1 MIGVGFK
8 VSYHVFTRHVYIME
22 GSDPSVKG
30 RCVRIQEMIDF
41 ARITIKAGDGGNGR
55 VSFRREKFVPK
66 GGPDGG
72 DGGDGG
78 SVWLE
83 TDKDLNTLKPF
94 QFQKKFSAQDGEAG
108 GKNKRHGADGNDLVI
123 KVPVGTVV
131 KTVGSVLT
139 DIDLVEGG
147 ERVCL
152 AKGGRGGKGNWQFRS
167 PILTTPRIAEAGT
180 SGETKQL
187 TLELK
192 LLADV
197 GLIGLP
203 NSGKSTLLSV
213 LTKAKPKI
221 ADYPFT
227 TLEPNLGVLRLTSFA
242 QDKLVDDLVIADIP
256 GLIEGA
262 SKGKGLGI
270 EFLRHIERC
279 KILVHLLDGTKLLTA
294 TSEVLL
300 QDYEVVRNE
309 LSSYSTSL
317 IEKPE
322 ILVLNK
328 IDVLNKQQIKTAM
341 TTLKKAKKKVICL
354 SAATHENLEELKRE
368 LLKQ

>member
-1 MIGVGFK
+1 
-8 VSYHVFTRHVYIME
+8 
-22 GSDPSVKG
+22 
-30 RCVRIQEMIDF
+30 MIDF

-72 DGGDGG
+72 DGGNGG

-108 GKNKRHGADGNDLVI
+108 GKNKRHGADGKDLFI

-131 KTVGSVLT
+131 KTEGSDPSTLF
-139 DIDLVEGG
+139 DLVKPG
-147 ERVCL
+147 EKVCL

-180 SGETKQL
+180 SGEAKQL

-227 TLEPNLGVLRLTSFA
+227 TLEPNLGVMEGS
-242 QDKLVDDLVIADIP
+242 DPSGLVIADIP

-262 SKGKGLGI
+262 SKGRGLGI

-279 KILVHLLDGTKLLTA
+279 KILVHLLDGAKLL

-300 QDYEVVRNE
+300 KDYQTVRSE

-328 IDVLNKQQIKTAM
+328 IDVLNKQQIRAAM
-341 TTLKKAKKKVICL
+341 IALKKAKKKVIGI
-354 SAATHENLEELKRE
+354 SAATHENLEELKQE
-368 LLKQ
+368 LIK

>member
-1 MIGVGFK
+1 
-8 VSYHVFTRHVYIME
+8 
-22 GSDPSVKG
+22 
-30 RCVRIQEMIDF
+30 MIDF
-41 ARITIKAGDGGNGR
+41 ARITIKAGDGGDGR

-72 DGGDGG
+72 DGGRGG
-78 SVWLE
+78 SVYFE

-94 QFQKKFSAQDGEAG
+94 QFQKVFSAQNGEAG
-108 GKNKRHGADGNDLVI
+108 GKNKRHGADGSDLII

-131 KTVGSVLT
+131 NKEL
-139 DIDLVEGG
+139 DLVKEG
-147 ERVCL
+147 EKVCL
-152 AKGGRGGKGNWQFRS
+152 AKGGHGGRGNWQFRS
-167 PILTTPRIAEAGT
+167 PTMTTPRIAEAG
-180 SGETKQL
+180 SKGEAKQL

-227 TLEPNLGVLRLTSFA
+227 TLEPNLGVLRLTRSN
-242 QDKLVDDLVIADIP
+242 LVIADIP

-262 SKGKGLGI
+262 SRGRGLGI

-279 KILVHLLDGTKLLTA
+279 KILVHILDGAKLLI
-294 TSEVLL
+294 SEVLL
-300 QDYEVVRNE
+300 KDYQTVRNE
-309 LSSYSTSL
+309 LASYSTSL
-317 IEKPE
+317 IDKPE
-322 ILVLNK
+322 IVVLNK
-328 IDVLNKQQIKTAM
+328 IDVLNKKQIRTAM
-341 TTLKKAKKKVICL
+341 TTLKKTKKSVIGI
-354 SAATHENLEELKRE
+354 SAASHENLEELKKE
-368 LLKQ
+368 LGRRK

>member
-1 MIGVGFK
+1 
-8 VSYHVFTRHVYIME
+8 
-22 GSDPSVKG
+22 
-30 RCVRIQEMIDF
+30 MIDF
-41 ARITIKAGDGGNGR
+41 ARITIKAGDGGDGR

-72 DGGDGG
+72 DGGRGG
-78 SVWLE
+78 SVYFE

-94 QFQKKFSAQDGEAG
+94 QFQKVFSAQNGEAG
-108 GKNKRHGADGNDLVI
+108 GKNKRHGADGSDLII

-131 KTVGSVLT
+131 NKEL
-139 DIDLVEGG
+139 DLVKEDQK
-147 ERVCL
+147 VCL
-152 AKGGRGGKGNWQFRS
+152 AKGGDGGRGNWQFRS
-167 PILTTPRIAEAGT
+167 PTMTTPRIAEAGIM
-180 SGETKQL
+180 GEAKQL

-227 TLEPNLGVLRLTSFA
+227 TLEPNLGVLRLTRSN
-242 QDKLVDDLVIADIP
+242 LVIADIP

-262 SKGKGLGI
+262 SRGRGLGI

-279 KILVHLLDGTKLLTA
+279 KILVHILDGAKLLI
-294 TSEVLL
+294 SEVLL
-300 QDYEVVRNE
+300 KDYQTVRNE
-309 LSSYSTSL
+309 LASYSTSL
-317 IEKPE
+317 IDKPE
-322 ILVLNK
+322 IVVLNK
-328 IDVLNKQQIKTAM
+328 IDVLNKKQIRTAM
-341 TTLKKAKKKVICL
+341 TTLKKTKKPVIGI
-354 SAATHENLEELKRE
+354 SAASHENLEELKKE
-368 LLKQ
+368 LGRRK

>member
-1 MIGVGFK
+1 
-8 VSYHVFTRHVYIME
+8 
-22 GSDPSVKG
+22 
-30 RCVRIQEMIDF
+30 MIDY
-41 ARITIKAGDGGNGR
+41 ARITIQAGDGGNGR

-72 DGGDGG
+72 DGGNGG
-78 SVWLE
+78 SVWFQ

-94 QFQKKFSAQDGEAG
+94 QFQKVFSAQNGEAG
-108 GKNKRHGADGNDLVI
+108 GKNKRHGADGSDLVI
-123 KVPVGTVV
+123 KVPIGTVV
-131 KTVGSVLT
+131 NKEL
-139 DIDLVEGG
+139 DLDKEG
-147 ERVCL
+147 EKVCL
-152 AKGGRGGKGNWQFRS
+152 AKAGRGGRGNWQFRS
-167 PILTTPRIAEAGT
+167 PTMTTPRIAEAGT
-180 SGETKQL
+180 KGEAKQL

-227 TLEPNLGVLRLTSFA
+227 TLEPNLGVMESTSPRLRGLGA
-242 QDKLVDDLVIADIP
+242 LVIADIP
-256 GLIEGA
+256 GLIAGA

-279 KILVHLLDGTKLLTA
+279 KVLVHLLDGAKLLIEPA
-294 TSEVLL
+294 KSLL
-300 QDYEVVRNE
+300 QDYEVVRSE
-309 LSSYSTSL
+309 LSQYSTSL

-328 IDVLNKQQIKTAM
+328 IDVLNKQQIKAFKVA
-341 TTLKKAKKKVICL
+341 LKKTKKKVICL
-354 SAATHENLEELKRE
+354 SAATHQNLEELKRE
-368 LLKQ
+368 LLKL

>member
-1 MIGVGFK
+1 
-8 VSYHVFTRHVYIME
+8 
-22 GSDPSVKG
+22 
-30 RCVRIQEMIDF
+30 MIDF
-41 ARITIKAGDGGNGR
+41 ARITIKAGDGGDGR

-72 DGGDGG
+72 DGGRGG
-78 SVWLE
+78 SVYFE

-94 QFQKKFSAQDGEAG
+94 QFQKVFSAQNGEAG
-108 GKNKRHGADGNDLVI
+108 GKNKRHGADGSDLII

-131 KTVGSVLT
+131 NKEL
-139 DIDLVEGG
+139 DLVKEDQK
-147 ERVCL
+147 VCL
-152 AKGGRGGKGNWQFRS
+152 AKGGDGGRGNWQFRS
-167 PILTTPRIAEAGT
+167 PTMTTPRIAEAGIM
-180 SGETKQL
+180 GEAKQL

-227 TLEPNLGVLRLTSFA
+227 TLEPNLGVLRLTRSN
-242 QDKLVDDLVIADIP
+242 LVIADIP

-262 SKGKGLGI
+262 SRGRGLGI

-279 KILVHLLDGTKLLTA
+279 KILVHILDGAKLLI
-294 TSEVLL
+294 SEVLL
-300 QDYEVVRNE
+300 KDYQTVRNE
-309 LSSYSTSL
+309 LASYSTSL
-317 IEKPE
+317 IDKPE
-322 ILVLNK
+322 IVVLNK
-328 IDVLNKQQIKTAM
+328 IDVLNKKQIRAAM
-341 TTLKKAKKKVICL
+341 TTLKKTKKSVIGI
-354 SAATHENLEELKRE
+354 SAASHENLEELKKE
-368 LLKQ
+368 LGRRK

>member
-1 MIGVGFK
+1 
-8 VSYHVFTRHVYIME
+8 
-22 GSDPSVKG
+22 
-30 RCVRIQEMIDF
+30 MIDF
-41 ARITIKAGDGGNGR
+41 ARITIKAGDGGDGR

-72 DGGDGG
+72 DGGRGG
-78 SVWLE
+78 SVYFE

-94 QFQKKFSAQDGEAG
+94 QFQKVFSAQNGEAG
-108 GKNKRHGADGNDLVI
+108 GKNKRHGADGSDLII

-131 KTVGSVLT
+131 NKEL
-139 DIDLVEGG
+139 DLVKEDQK
-147 ERVCL
+147 VCL
-152 AKGGRGGKGNWQFRS
+152 AKGGDGGRGNWQFRS
-167 PILTTPRIAEAGT
+167 PTMTTPRIAEAGIM
-180 SGETKQL
+180 GEAKQL

-227 TLEPNLGVLRLTSFA
+227 TLEPNLGVLRLTRSN
-242 QDKLVDDLVIADIP
+242 LVIADIP

-262 SKGKGLGI
+262 SRGRGLGI

-279 KILVHLLDGTKLLTA
+279 KILVHILDGAKLLI
-294 TSEVLL
+294 SEVLL
-300 QDYEVVRNE
+300 KDYQTVRNE
-309 LSSYSTSL
+309 LASYSTSL
-317 IEKPE
+317 IDKPE
-322 ILVLNK
+322 IVVLNK
-328 IDVLNKQQIKTAM
+328 IDVLNKKQIRVAM
-341 TTLKKAKKKVICL
+341 TTLKKTKKSVIGI
-354 SAATHENLEELKRE
+354 SAASHENLEELKKE
-368 LLKQ
+368 LGRRK

>member
-1 MIGVGFK
+1 
-8 VSYHVFTRHVYIME
+8 
-22 GSDPSVKG
+22 
-30 RCVRIQEMIDF
+30 MIDF
-41 ARITIKAGDGGNGR
+41 ARITIKAGDGGDGR

-72 DGGDGG
+72 DGGRGG
-78 SVWLE
+78 SVYFE

-94 QFQKKFSAQDGEAG
+94 QFQKVFSAQNGEAG
-108 GKNKRHGADGNDLVI
+108 GKNKRHGADGSDLII

-131 KTVGSVLT
+131 NKEL
-139 DIDLVEGG
+139 DLVKEDQK
-147 ERVCL
+147 VCL
-152 AKGGRGGKGNWQFRS
+152 AKGGDGGRGNWQFRS
-167 PILTTPRIAEAGT
+167 PTMTTPRIAEAG
-180 SGETKQL
+180 SKGEAKQL

-227 TLEPNLGVLRLTSFA
+227 TLEPNLGVLRLTRSN
-242 QDKLVDDLVIADIP
+242 LVIADIP

-262 SKGKGLGI
+262 SRGRGLGI

-279 KILVHLLDGTKLLTA
+279 KILVHILDGAKLLI
-294 TSEVLL
+294 SEVLL
-300 QDYEVVRNE
+300 KDYQTVRNE
-309 LSSYSTSL
+309 LASYSTSL
-317 IEKPE
+317 IDKPE
-322 ILVLNK
+322 IVVLNK
-328 IDVLNKQQIKTAM
+328 IDVLNKKQIRAAM
-341 TTLKKAKKKVICL
+341 TTLKKTKKPVIGI
-354 SAATHENLEELKRE
+354 SAASHENLEELKKE
-368 LLKQ
+368 LGRRK

>member
-1 MIGVGFK
+1 
-8 VSYHVFTRHVYIME
+8 
-22 GSDPSVKG
+22 
-30 RCVRIQEMIDF
+30 MIDF
-41 ARITIKAGDGGNGR
+41 ARITIKAGDGGDGR

-72 DGGDGG
+72 DGGRGG
-78 SVWLE
+78 SVYFE

-94 QFQKKFSAQDGEAG
+94 QFQKVFSAQNGEAG
-108 GKNKRHGADGNDLVI
+108 GKNKRHGADGSDLII

-131 KTVGSVLT
+131 NKEL
-139 DIDLVEGG
+139 DLVKEG
-147 ERVCL
+147 EKVCL
-152 AKGGRGGKGNWQFRS
+152 AKGGHGGRGNWQFRS
-167 PILTTPRIAEAGT
+167 PTMTTPRIAEAGIM
-180 SGETKQL
+180 GEAKQL

-227 TLEPNLGVLRLTSFA
+227 TLEPNLGVLRLTRSN
-242 QDKLVDDLVIADIP
+242 LVIADIP

-262 SKGKGLGI
+262 SRGRGLGI

-279 KILVHLLDGTKLLTA
+279 KILVHILDGAKLLI
-294 TSEVLL
+294 SEVLL
-300 QDYEVVRNE
+300 KDYQTVRNE
-309 LSSYSTSL
+309 LASYSTSL
-317 IEKPE
+317 IDKPE
-322 ILVLNK
+322 IVVLNK
-328 IDVLNKQQIKTAM
+328 IDVLNKKQIRTAM
-341 TTLKKAKKKVICL
+341 TTLKKTKKSVIGI
-354 SAATHENLEELKRE
+354 SAASHENLEELKKE
-368 LLKQ
+368 LGRRK